1 MKTKRKNKRGR
12 MASVICRLFG
22 ILILVAVI
30 GMLVPV
36 TVPRFMGYEIFNIIS
51 GSMEPEIPVG
61 SIVYVKPADLY
72 TISGDDIIAF
82 NSHGSVVVHRVVTNH
97 LVEENFITKGDAN
110 EKEDIEP
117 VPYASVY
124 GPVVKH
130 YPVIGQ
136 LMMIMSNTLGKVLLL
151 CLILSGVLLNII
163 AGRLQEE

>member
-1 MKTKRKNKRGR
+1 

-22 ILILVAVI
+22 ILILLGVI
-30 GMLVPV
+30 AMLVPV
-36 TVPRFMGYEIFNIIS
+36 TVPHFMGYEVFNIIS

-72 TISGDDIIAF
+72 TISEGDIIAF

-110 EKEDIEP
+110 EKEDFEP

-130 YPVIGQ
+130 YPILGQ
-136 LMMIMSNTLGKVLLL
+136 LMMIISNSLGKVLLF
-151 CLILSGVLLNII
+151 CLILSGIILQVI
-163 AGRLQEE
+163 AGRMREE

>member
-1 MKTKRKNKRGR
+1 

-22 ILILVAVI
+22 ILVLLAVI

-61 SIVYVKPADLY
+61 SIVYAKPTDLY
-72 TISGDDIIAF
+72 TVSGGDIIAF

-130 YPVIGQ
+130 YPVLGQ
-136 LMMIMSNTLGKVLLL
+136 LM
-151 CLILSGVLLNII
+151 LILAGAPGRVMLFCLALSGFLLNVI
-163 AGRLQEE
+163 AARLHSEG

>member
-1 MKTKRKNKRGR
+1 

-22 ILILVAVI
+22 ILILLGVI
-30 GMLVPV
+30 AMLVPV
-36 TVPRFMGYEIFNIIS
+36 TVPHFMGYEVFNIIS

-72 TISGDDIIAF
+72 TISSDDIIAF

-110 EKEDIEP
+110 EKEDFEP

-130 YPVIGQ
+130 YPILGQ
-136 LMMIMSNTLGKVLLL
+136 LMMIISNSLGKVLLF
-151 CLILSGVLLNII
+151 CLILSGIILQVI
-163 AGRLQEE
+163 AGRMREE